1 MSETK
6 LDNRWIIN
14 EHVDEVSGNTQE
26 AINEELKKYFLS
38 LNPLHPL
45 SNNEDIIKKYEELAK
60 GLILINNDVNDPSI
74 YIKNTGGDIVKIS
87 GNGTIV
93 VDTYEEAE
101 VNATENNIGKII
113 YVKGDSPYIVVGTG
127 TLMKLAVSTA
137 SGDLDTDLANLKSDF
152 NTHKINTEIHVTQE
166 DRDRWDN
173 IEIPAVPV
181 QDVTVNGESVL
192 NENGIATIVIPEVD
206 LTPYE
211 TIENVDVLRGR
222 MDDAEQAINS
232 NADAISK
239 EIVDRTESVEVLQ
252 GAINE
257 TIQDIEVNNRSIHSL
272 DERISEAE
280 TNIGN
285 IKENLLSVEGDI
297 TTNAGALETLNSRM
311 DSAEEKIDA
320 NIDSITDNLEN
331 ITLLSGNIND
341 IEDDIESI
349 NSILDKNEQS
359 ISDLGTDI
367 NTLTDRVD
375 TFENTTDETFK
386 EIRDTLDNKV
396 GKDGDEITK
405 LNTIEEGAEK
415 NIINEIYVNGVPATV
430 NNKRV
435 DINAA
440 IYESGDGIS
449 ITGNTIALKIAEGET
464 HLKVDKDG
472 LRLTDVSDIKKVKN
486 YTDLLE
492 NAAESTIGDII
503 YLEKDS
509 DGFEKGFYIVLD
521 PEAEDGNQRVGYIML
536 RDGDKDIIENII
548 NRLDAVDNYTINS
561 KIISENDGHVIL
573 TSKDIILEEIDTAP
587 SADLTVISGDTI
599 NQAIQ
604 TLENNLAALTI
615 VTSAALNE
623 YNWSYPDD
631 RTAESG
637 ETVTLNNNSFCS
649 FDISGD
655 ITLNILG
662 FDTAC
667 VLNNIGN
674 AISSVK
680 IACERV
686 FYTNIELSEEKQF
699 TMEENSS
706 YYIEFKHGRICIIT
720 KLLKQSNN

>member
-14 EHVDEVSGNTQE
+14 EHVDIVSGNTQE

-38 LNPLHPL
+38 LNPSHPL
-45 SNNEDIIKKYEELAK
+45 SSNEDIIKKYEELAK

-152 NTHKINTEIHVTQE
+152 NSHKINTEIHVTQE
-166 DRDRWDN
+166 DRERWDN

-192 NENGIATIVIPEVD
+192 NENGIATIEIPEVD

-222 MDDAEQAINS
+222 MDEAEQ
-232 NADAISK
+232 AISK
-239 EIVDRTESVEVLQ
+239 EITDRTESVEVLQ
-252 GAINE
+252 AAIDEN
-257 TIQDIEVNNRSIHSL
+257 IQDIEVNNRSIHSL

-285 IKENLLSVEGDI
+285 IKENLLSVEEDI
-297 TTNAGALETLNSRM
+297 VTLDSRM
-311 DSAEEKIDA
+311 DTAEEKINA
-320 NIDSITDNLEN
+320 NIDSIADNLEN
-331 ITLLSGNIND
+331 ITLLSDNIND
-341 IEDDIESI
+341 IEDDI
-349 NSILDKNEQS
+349 
-359 ISDLGTDI
+359 
-367 NTLTDRVD
+367 NTLTNRVD
-375 TFENTTDETFK
+375 TFENTTDETIK

-396 GKDGDEITK
+396 GKDGDEIIK

-492 NAAESTIGDII
+492 NAAESAIGDII

-521 PEAEDGNQRVGYIML
+521 PEAEDGKQRVGYIML
-536 RDGDKDIIENII
+536 RDGDKDIIEDII
-548 NRLDAVDNYTINS
+548 NRLDVVDNYTINS
-561 KIISENDGHVIL
+561 KSISENDGHVIL
-573 TSKDIILEEIDTAP
+573 TSKDIVLEEIDTAP

-631 RTAESG
+631 RTVENG
-637 ETVTLNNNSFCS
+637 EVITLNNNSFCS
-649 FDISGD
+649 LDISGD
-655 ITLNILG
+655 ITLNIIG
-662 FDTAC
+662 FDAAC

-680 IACERV
+680 IVCGRD
-686 FYTNIELSEEKQF
+686 FYSNIELSEEKQF

-720 KLLKQSNN
+720 KLLKQSIN